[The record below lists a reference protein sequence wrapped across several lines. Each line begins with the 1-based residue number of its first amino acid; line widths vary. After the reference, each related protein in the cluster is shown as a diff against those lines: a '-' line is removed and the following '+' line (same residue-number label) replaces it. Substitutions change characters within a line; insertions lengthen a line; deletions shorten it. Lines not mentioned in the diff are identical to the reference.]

1 MKYLNYFLTALLSL
15 GLLVSCGSNKKKGQ
29 TSESFNIEDY
39 IDAAE
44 TIDPTIN
51 NVEQIFDILDMV
63 NAEYY
68 DVLTNDP
75 YRAQNYETSY
85 PVAAANLGVYMVD
98 ILYHFYGEADDVMYL
113 SFQAAQELAKYIG
126 VDSEFGVW
134 TLEKLEGTNLQR
146 DTITRMFN
154 NLLKD
159 SEKYNSEKEMI
170 FIHTAFLTGSFV
182 EKVHI
187 TGNLL
192 ETKLKAEDMSQE
204 DEGDVRELLVI
215 FLNQLNPSTSVL
227 YDAFVRQQDQLKG
240 LIVLNTFERLK
251 DLSNLLL
258 ELKPTLVVAPISEI
272 AANPE
277 LKNAFDL
284 IENLRGVLVTPQ

>member
-1 MKYLNYFLTALLSL
+1 
-15 GLLVSCGSNKKKGQ
+15 
-29 TSESFNIEDY
+29 
-39 IDAAE
+39 
-44 TIDPTIN
+44 
-51 NVEQIFDILDMV
+51 
-63 NAEYY
+63 
-68 DVLTNDP
+68 
-75 YRAQNYETSY
+75 
-85 PVAAANLGVYMVD
+85 
-98 ILYHFYGEADDVMYL
+98 
-113 SFQAAQELAKYIG
+113 
-126 VDSEFGVW
+126 
-134 TLEKLEGTNLQR
+134 
-146 DTITRMFN
+146 MFN

-277 LKNAFDL
+277 LKSAFDL